1 MAVEIDRLDLDITI
15 KQEKDSSNRV
25 RDLANAISR
34 LNTVIN
40 KIDNSKMSSTFSTI
54 TKGVGLLTSKIR
66 QANKELTSLVRNNV
80 QNSDIQLK
88 NIGTIEVEN
97 PNKNKSQSGEVGKV
111 QGKATQ
117 LDITDTTN
125 KTNST
130 VKNFSEITNKTQLWE
145 EQLKLVEKNLKN
157 ANLTQEQYLSLQ
169 SKKITLTERIAKE
182 EERIERE
189 KEKLQEQEKKE
200 QERIAKEEEKST
212 KSNKRSLADIF
223 KRVLIYRIARGIIQG
238 IVSSLKEGF
247 DLMAKKSKDFNQGY
261 SELTSSI
268 KIIQSSAALIVG
280 SFLPV
285 ANSIL
290 KPIASIIAII
300 SNFVS
305 RISAS
310 LQGQT
315 KYLKVNLEYFK
326 DYKSQMQGSLLAF
339 DTFTTL
345 NATPNDI
352 FQEENIENGKGFLE
366 TISSIREEFEKLPA
380 IIQDLIIGLTI
391 LGSIKLVKWIMDG
404 SLKKALSKTF
414 TTSNLGIA
422 ILTAGILLLVE
433 GIKQLVDNWNNVN
446 FSGWEKAVT
455 IVTSLVAGIVAAV
468 VAIKAFH
475 MPVTAALG
483 IGAGLVGGILLL
495 GTQLAQLTAFAD
507 GGMFEGAGTMY
518 ALAGESGAEIVA
530 KGSQG
535 TGVTNIAQFRQAMVE
550 ALYEYG
556 ASRGNLDNIKI
567 QMNNTQVGKMV
578 ARSSYD
584 EMKRQGLL

>member
-97 PNKNKSQSGEVGKV
+97 PNKNKSQSGKVGKV
-111 QGKATQ
+111 QGKSTQ
-117 LDITDTTN
+117 LDTTDTTN

-130 VKNFSEITNKTQLWE
+130 AKNFSEITNKTQLWE

-182 EERIERE
+182 EE
-189 KEKLQEQEKKE
+189 
-200 QERIAKEEEKST
+200 KST
-212 KSNKRSLADIF
+212 KSNKRSLVDIF
-223 KRVLIYRIARGIIQG
+223 KRVLLYRIARSIIQE
-238 IVSSLKEGF
+238 IVSSLKETF
-247 DLMAKKSKDFNQGY
+247 DIMAKESNSFNKTLSTTQSRIQVIKSSVGLIAGSILPLVNI
-261 SELTSSI
+261 LLIPITVLVSSI
-268 KIIQSSAALIVG
+268 ANGVARLSAL
-280 SFLPV
+280 
-285 ANSIL
+285 
-290 KPIASIIAII
+290 
-300 SNFVS
+300 
-305 RISAS
+305 
-310 LQGQT
+310 LQGQS
-315 KYLKVNLEYFK
+315 KYLKINSKYFK
-326 DYKSQMQGSLLAF
+326 DYKNQIQGALLSF

-345 NATPNDI
+345 NGNQMGDL
-352 FQEENIENGKGFLE
+352 FSEEEVGDKTNALLE
-366 TISSIREEFEKLPA
+366 GLNSVVAILDYISSIALIKHLIQGGLTKNADEIKTIANNTQEASDNTQNLANNVDKTDENIKKTKISAEKLKEVLVGTA
-380 IIQDLIIGLTI
+380 QILSGITTAVLSTISAVENFKTDNIRKGIADILKAVGGVLLAVGGLLTI
-391 LGSIKLVKWIMDG
+391 LDA
-404 SLKKALSKTF
+404 KKGALALTISGMLF
-414 TTSNLGIA
+414 TTAS
-422 ILTAGILLLVE
+422 ILV
-433 GIKQLVDNWNNVN
+433 
-446 FSGWEKAVT
+446 S
-455 IVTSLVAGIVAAV
+455 
-468 VAIKAFH
+468 
-475 MPVTAALG
+475 
-483 IGAGLVGGILLL
+483 
-495 GTQLAQLTAFAD
+495 AFAD

>member
-1 MAVEIDRLDLDITI
+1 MGDFSVYVNNFNTNSNFLKFVLIYMLLFFIVILVNLVGMIKIYKKLNKPGWAVIVPIYNMWALFE
-15 KQEKDSSNRV
+15 
-25 RDLANAISR
+25 
-34 LNTVIN
+34 
-40 KIDNSKMSSTFSTI
+40 
-54 TKGVGLLTSKIR
+54 GVGLPGWLSILPV
-66 QANKELTSLVRNNV
+66 ANL
-80 QNSDIQLK
+80 
-88 NIGTIEVEN
+88 IGLIVAYFRLARVL
-97 PNKNKSQSGEVGKV
+97 NKSAGFGLGLVFLSFIFIPILGFSDAKMS
-111 QGKATQ
+111 
-117 LDITDTTN
+117 TN
-125 KTNST
+125 DDNNS
-130 VKNFSEITNKTQLWE
+130 V
-145 EQLKLVEKNLKN
+145 
-157 ANLTQEQYLSLQ
+157 
-169 SKKITLTERIAKE
+169 
-182 EERIERE
+182 
-189 KEKLQEQEKKE
+189 
-200 QERIAKEEEKST
+200 
-212 KSNKRSLADIF
+212 
-223 KRVLIYRIARGIIQG
+223 
-238 IVSSLKEGF
+238 EGF
-247 DLMAKKSKDFNQGY
+247 DLMAKKSKDFNKGY